1 MWTKGIQIQPV
12 TVKSWSNQFIFLILF
27 IHIWNM
33 IMHIHE
39 SFNWVSQ
46 SHQKLSYDYLNF
58 KTPAPLFN
66 QKPGKH
72 VIPNNVRHTRTSCSY
87 AQRTLNFTPSMAA
100 LIMENVWHQTL
111 WRIIPFQ
118 LSVDNVKII
127 IRRDSSVD
135 RQHLFIM
142 ERREGGG
149 ANNLQMCSA
158 HAIKGLTWNSFH
170 LSYFPPLFVAHLKQ
184 DPFMLT
190 CIISPVAWLRL
201 SPLSVFGGM
210 HSKYVVQFLVSSPR
224 RRHTSCKVCI
234 WSICTMQILLLAKE
248 GYEIS
253 VKGR

>member
-1 MWTKGIQIQPV
+1 
-12 TVKSWSNQFIFLILF
+12 
-27 IHIWNM
+27 M

-170 LSYFPPLFVAHLKQ
+170 LSYFSPLFVAHLKQ

-210 HSKYVVQFLVSSPR
+210 HSKYVVQFFGVFNPGKGTQVAKCAYGAFALCRYSYWLK
-224 RRHTSCKVCI
+224 KVMK
-234 WSICTMQILLLAKE
+234 SVLKE
-248 GYEIS
+248 GR
-253 VKGR
+253 KGLEGRRFIDVGEMFLTFFFVSLQVVFS